1 MHNRILS
8 LLSVAV
14 VVLLSGCQNPVGEDK
29 LPPPDPTQVVYAAS
43 LNINLSQFTKL
54 ESGVYIQDVTVGSGA
69 TIASG
74 DSVAVGYTGWLAN
87 GTQFD
92 SNQGSAT
99 AFRFKVGA
107 GQVIDGW
114 DLGVVGMRVGSTRR
128 LVIPS
133 PLAYGRTGSPPRIP
147 SNAVLIF
154 SVTMAQ
160 KF

>member
-8 LLSVAV
+8 LVAV
-14 VVLLSGCQNPVGEDK
+14 AAVVLVGGCQNPVGEDK
-29 LPPPDPTQVVYAAS
+29 LPPPDPTQVVYASS
-43 LNINLSQFTKL
+43 LNINLSQFTRL

-74 DSVAVGYTGWLAN
+74 DSVAVGYTGWLVN

-92 SNQGSAT
+92 TNQGSGT
-99 AFRFKVGA
+99 PFRFKVGA
-107 GQVIDGW
+107 KQVIDGW
-114 DLGVVGMRVGSTRR
+114 EVGVVGMRVGGTRR
-128 LVIPS
+128 LIIPS
-133 PLAYGRTGSPPRIP
+133 TLAYGRSGSPPSIP
-147 SNAVLIF
+147 SNAVLVF